1 MEKIPIHLN
10 NPYTGVMANAN
21 GFITDKFYY
30 NGRDNLNAIH
40 INCNVYSTQPG
51 ACVHNM
57 KCGWCGQ
64 SNTCI
69 AGSQS
74 GPLASCLRST
84 FLYSAPS
91 SDWNPLKAPAV
102 NILAVN
108 QKGESQTTIVPEPT
122 LGNVNIYQPYN

>member
-10 NPYTGVMANAN
+10 NPYTGVMGNAD
-21 GFITDKFYY
+21 GFVTDKFYY

-40 INCNVYSTQPG
+40 INCNVYSTQPHS
-51 ACVHNM
+51 CVHNM

-69 AGSQS
+69 PGSQS
-74 GPLASCLRST
+74 GPLSPCLRST
-84 FLYSAPS
+84 FLYSSPTS
-91 SDWNPLKAPAV
+91 EWNPLKASTI
-102 NILAVN
+102 NTLAVN

-122 LGNVNIYQPYN
+122 MGKINIYQPYN

>member
-10 NPYTGVMANAN
+10 NPYTGVMANAD
-21 GFITDKFYY
+21 GFVTDKLYY

-40 INCNVYSTQPG
+40 INCNVYSTQPHS
-51 ACVHNM
+51 CVHNM

-64 SNTCI
+64 SNTCVP
-69 AGSQS
+69 GSQS

-91 SDWNPLKAPAV
+91 SEWSPFKASTI
-102 NILAVN
+102 NTLAVN
-108 QKGESQTTIVPEPT
+108 QKGESQLNIVPEPT
-122 LGNVNIYQPYN
+122 MGKINIYQPYN

>member
-40 INCNVYSTQPG
+40 INCNVYSTQPS